1 MKQTDRIAIVT
12 DTAAGL
18 PADLIERYHINLVP
32 FWVEVGGHS
41 YLDGVDL
48 TPDDFFNLLRR
59 HPPGTLSTSVPSIE
73 AFARLYRKL
82 AGKAEAI
89 LSIHLTE
96 QNSATCN
103 VARLAAETAPVPV
116 HVINT
121 RTTAM
126 GEGFVVL
133 EAARSIARGLPLDEV
148 IARAR
153 RVAEEAGALALL
165 SDIAYAVRGG
175 RVASAARLLGSL
187 LRIHALVAIEDD
199 RLVIA
204 GQARSRKAALKRV
217 VEKVQKRWGDRPVR
231 LAVHY
236 ATDRAESENL
246 LERLK
251 AVLNCVESHLLR
263 VPPPL
268 GVHAGP
274 DAIGIAYAPVLPD

>member
-1 MKQTDRIAIVT
+1 MNQAIALVT
-12 DTAAGL
+12 DSAAGL
-18 PADLIERYHINLVP
+18 PAELIERYAIHLVH
-32 FWVEVGGHS
+32 FWLEVGGRS
-41 YLDGVDL
+41 YPGEAL
-48 TPDDFFNLLRR
+48 TPDEFFDLLR
-59 HPPGTLSTSVPSIE
+59 HQPPGTLSTGVPSIE
-73 AFARLYRKL
+73 TFTRLYRRL
-82 AGKAEAI
+82 AEQAEAI

-96 QNSATCN
+96 RNSATCN
-103 VARLAAETAPVPV
+103 VARLAAERVPVPV

-148 IARAR
+148 VARAR

-165 SDIAYAVRGG
+165 PDIAYAVRGG
-175 RVASAARLLGSL
+175 RVASAARLLGGL

-204 GQARSRKAALKRV
+204 GQARSRKAALKRI
-217 VEKVQKRWGDRPVR
+217 VEKLRRRWGDRPVR

-236 ATDRAESENL
+236 ATDRDESAGL
-246 LERLK
+246 LERLQS
-251 AVLNCVESHLLR
+251 ALNCVESHLLR
-263 VPPPL
+263 IPPPL